1 MTVIK
6 EIKLLHDEMT
16 EWRRDIHQHPE
27 LKFEENRT
35 SDLVAAKLEEF
46 GIEIHRGLA
55 KTGVV
60 GTIRN
65 GDGPSIGLRADMDA
79 LPLEEKNTFKH
90 ASSNP
95 GKMHACGHDGHTAM
109 LLGAAKHLAASKN
122 FKGTVNLIFQPA
134 EEGGGGGELMIKEGL
149 FKMFPVD
156 SVYGLHNWPGMPAGT
171 FGVGSGPIMAAAD
184 MFDLTINGRGGHA
197 AFPDQCIDPIVVA
210 SQVVSALQTI
220 TSRNTHPVDSVVI
233 SVTQIHAGDAYNV
246 IPDSVRMHG
255 TVRTFQT
262 ETRDKIP
269 SSMLRVAEGVCAA
282 YGTTCELNYMSGYP
296 ATINSV
302 PETEISAKAVVDL
315 LGEDKIILNPTPS
328 MGAEDF
334 SYMLEARPGCY
345 VWLGIGPGKG
355 EAGCMLH
362 SSRYDFNDDVLP
374 TGASYWVKL
383 VENELPA

>member
-197 AFPDQCIDPIVVA
+197 ALPDQCIDPIVVA